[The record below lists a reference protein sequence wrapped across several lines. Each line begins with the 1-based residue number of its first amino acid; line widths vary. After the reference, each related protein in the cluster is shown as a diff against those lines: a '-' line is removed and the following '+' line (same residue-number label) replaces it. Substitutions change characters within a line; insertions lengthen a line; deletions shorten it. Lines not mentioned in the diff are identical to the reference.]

1 MSSAVSR
8 NITSHSSRS
17 VMWKTIHKGNLAVKR
32 VRNHWEAYMCAS
44 KFNAW
49 KCDQRSESCSCWCG
63 ETSVFQK
70 GYFTHYS
77 LSVYAPSDKLIELTW
92 RKGEKR
98 AYGPQ
103 CTCNE
108 WKIKLSRERSTL
120 VARAFSAPETLLV
133 QMVSYCWY
141 SNN

>member
-1 MSSAVSR
+1 MSP

-49 KCDQRSESCSCWCG
+49 KCDQRSDSCSCRCG
-63 ETSVFQK
+63 KTSVFQK
-70 GYFTHYS
+70 GNSPT
-77 LSVYAPSDKLIELTW
+77 SVCLFMPLFCDNLLEPTW

-98 AYGPQ
+98 VYGPQ
-103 CTCNE
+103 CMCNE
-108 WKIKLSRERSTL
+108 WKIKLSRELSTL
-120 VARAFSAPETLLV
+120 VACAFIAPETLLV
-133 QMVSYCWY
+133 QMVSYCLC